1 MKIWNDNIVIS
12 LSEFLCSDFRTC
24 KTIFLNLKSVR
35 IKENNSEKNN
45 KEKESSLKLN
55 ANVNYK

>member
-12 LSEFLCSDFRTC
+12 LSEFFGSDFRTC
-24 KTIFLNLKSVR
+24 KTIFLNLKSVK

-45 KEKESSLKLN
+45 KEKENSN
-55 ANVNYK
+55 EDNVGVLGI

>member
-1 MKIWNDNIVIS
+1 MRIFD
-12 LSEFLCSDFRTC
+12 SDFRTC
-24 KTIFLNLKSVR
+24 KTNILNLKSVR